1 MKHARATAVCCAA
14 CLSLV
19 SWMWPQTICAQ
30 VSEVIVN
37 LKTVDAATIKDP
49 VDISFFAD
57 QYFINEKIDS
67 LEVFDIRGDGFN
79 ETDVM
84 QIYPSKRLINLS
96 QSDTALAVMRNWKRS
111 GAIDVVGERNKQT
124 GKIEATSNLKTALTM
139 FAAIVRMVESIYD
152 GSRLKLYFDF
162 DGDAGTA
169 ALKIWG
175 YENLHEMAKEPKD
188 WKQFAHDLVFYTRT
202 DTLYVD
208 KPVYDVIYIE
218 QTVTDTVYV
227 NKGGE

>member
-1 MKHARATAVCCAA
+1 LPWLGAMVILAARPPAA
-14 CLSLV
+14 S
-19 SWMWPQTICAQ
+19 AQ
-30 VSEVIVN
+30 IEEVIVN
-37 LKTVDAATIKDP
+37 LKTVDAATITNP
-49 VDISFFAD
+49 ADIRFFAD

-96 QSDTALAVMRNWKRS
+96 ESDTALAVMRNWKRA
-111 GAIDVVGERNKQT
+111 GAIDVVGERNPVT
-124 GKIEATSNLKTALTM
+124 GKIESTSNLKTALTM
-139 FAAIVRMVESIYD
+139 FASVVRLVEGVYA
-152 GSRLKLYFDF
+152 GRRLKLYFDF
-162 DGDAGTA
+162 NGEAGSA
-169 ALKIWG
+169 ALKIWDFQDIQ
-175 YENLHEMAKEPKD
+175 EMAKEPKD

-208 KPVYDVIYIE
+208 KPIYDVIYIE

-227 NKGGE
+227 TKGGE

>member
-1 MKHARATAVCCAA
+1 MKRARANILF
-14 CLSLV
+14 CLSCLLAL
-19 SWMWPQTICAQ
+19 SWAWPQTGRAQ
-30 VSEVIVN
+30 ADEVLVN
-37 LKTVDAATIKDP
+37 LKTVDAAIIKDP
-49 VDISFFAD
+49 VDIRFFAD

-111 GAIDVVGERNKQT
+111 GAIDVVGERNKKT
-124 GKIEATSNLKTALTM
+124 GKIEASSNLKTALTM
-139 FAAIVRMVESIYD
+139 FASIVRMVESIYQ
-152 GSRLKLYFDF
+152 GPRLKLYFDF
-162 DGDAGTA
+162 DGEEGSA

-175 YENLHEMAKEPKD
+175 YENLQEMAKEPKD